1 MTGYRTMVVM
11 TVSPTPDRGDA
22 RAPVQIRRVTPA
34 DVPVLVALIG
44 DLAEYE
50 HSAHLCTVTPA
61 QLHAALFSPD
71 AAVFGHVAEVP
82 AGPDAAETVIGMAL
96 WYLSFS
102 TWDGAHGIHLEDL
115 YVRPDHRGRG
125 AGRALLA
132 TLAGACADR
141 GYTRLEWEVI
151 DWNAPSLAF
160 YRGLGAGARTDWI
173 PHRLAGR
180 ALAALA
186 AEAPART

>member
-1 MTGYRTMVVM
+1 MR
-11 TVSPTPDRGDA
+11 
-22 RAPVQIRRVTPA
+22 IRRAVPA
-34 DVPVLVALIG
+34 DVPVLVELIG

-50 HSAHLCTVTPA
+50 HSAHLCTVTAA
-61 QLHAALFSPD
+61 QLHTALFGPGP
-71 AAVFGHVAEVP
+71 AVFGHVAEIP
-82 AGPDAAETVIGMAL
+82 AGHETGGAVIGMAL

-102 TWDGAHGIHLEDL
+102 TWDGVHGIHLEDL

-132 TLAGACADR
+132 TLAGVCTAR

-160 YRGLGAGARTDWI
+160 YRGLGASARTDWI

-180 ALAALA
+180 PLATLA
-186 AEAPART
+186 AEAPAGG

>member
-1 MTGYRTMVVM
+1 MAGYQTMVGM
-11 TVSPTPDRGDA
+11 TVSPTPGRGDA
-22 RAPVQIRRVTPA
+22 QAPVQIRRVTPA
-34 DVPVLVALIG
+34 DVPVLVELIG

-50 HSAHLCTVTPA
+50 RSAHLCTVTAA
-61 QLHAALFSPD
+61 QLHTALFGAD
-71 AAVFGHVAEVP
+71 AAVFGHLAELP
-82 AGPDAAETVIGMAL
+82 AGPDADGAVIGMAL

-102 TWDGAHGIHLEDL
+102 TWDGVHGIHLEDL

-132 TLAGACADR
+132 TLAGVCAER

-173 PHRLAGR
+173 PHRLAGP

-186 AEAPART
+186 TEAPAHN